1 MKGHSNGRRRE
12 CFCEKIDVTLIKHVR
27 YNYNTV
33 SNLLGSGSVPR
44 VIRVT
49 GSAPTPDAIHA
60 FFKVGCFFS
69 NVGGY
74 PNCQDI

>member
-1 MKGHSNGRRRE
+1 M
-12 CFCEKIDVTLIKHVR
+12 FD
-27 YNYNTV
+27 NYNTV

-69 NVGGY
+69 NVRRRRVSKLSGY
-74 PNCQDI
+74 IGVGVYVFRV